1 MKVFNISIDESSI
14 FNAIKSMSV
23 VERGTFVT
31 PLTTLPPSAT
41 IDIATDCRYVDIPKD
56 FVDTIYQQA
65 ILNDV
70 HSSAIK
76 YSNCIGYPPKGGM
89 GWHTNSD
96 SAGMRIYAS
105 FSENGD
111 SGMVWYK
118 DGRIVVD
125 KDTIGLNIR
134 QFTVPC
140 WHGVWSNCYRFSL
153 GFKII

>member
-1 MKVFNISIDESSI
+1 MKVFDVSIDESSI
-14 FNAIKSMSV
+14 YNTIKSMPV
-23 VERGTFVT
+23 VDRGTFVS
-31 PLTTLPPSAT
+31 PLTASLPSDN
-41 IDIATDCRYVDIPKD
+41 IDIATDCRYIDIPKG
-56 FVDTIYQQA
+56 FVATIHQQ
-65 ILNDV
+65 IIKNDK
-70 HSSAIK
+70 HSSAIR

-89 GWHTNSD
+89 GWHTNSN

-118 DGRIVVD
+118 DGKIVID
-125 KDTIGLNIR
+125 KDTTGLNIR